1 MPKTHSSKKLPALI
15 SGAAVWYFSQVCDKV
30 SYSYLSFYKRRRSK
44 KASVLAGSENL
55 MFFLAGCKQGAKC
68 DFLGIKSVS
77 IVNPTGWKDKNLQV
91 GIIWDL

>member
-55 MFFLAGCKQGAKC
+55 MFFFWQAANRGLNVPLSG
-68 DFLGIKSVS
+68 D
-77 IVNPTGWKDKNLQV
+77 
-91 GIIWDL
+91 